1 MKISWIIFFLNSV
14 SESSLTSFSSVKPVN
29 AAFHKNLSSFFC
41 CPTAYF
47 VVNLLPDCCPILL
60 PVARGNKKRND
71 ATYSYIQLHPATQ
84 GYNQQQQATTMSS
97 NIRIEKTCEVC
108 GNKYIAKRTV
118 TRSCSLT
125 CARLLYKRT
134 KRNEKIE
141 AVIQKEAAIKPFNP
155 IVAQKEFLT
164 VAEACQLINASRWT
178 IYRLIDNG
186 QLKAAKLGR
195 NTRIARTAINQL
207 FNTNP
212 S

>member
-1 MKISWIIFFLNSV
+1 
-14 SESSLTSFSSVKPVN
+14 
-29 AAFHKNLSSFFC
+29 
-41 CPTAYF
+41 
-47 VVNLLPDCCPILL
+47 
-60 PVARGNKKRND
+60 
-71 ATYSYIQLHPATQ
+71 
-84 GYNQQQQATTMSS
+84 MSS

-108 GNKYIAKRTV
+108 GNKFIAKRTV
-118 TRSCSLT
+118 TRSCSLN

-134 KRNEKIE
+134 KRNEKIG
-141 AVIQKEAAIKPFNP
+141 AVIQREAVLKPFNP
-155 IVAQKEFLT
+155 DVSQKEFLT

-207 FNTNP
+207 FNTNA